1 MLRKEKTMDG
11 KKKKP
16 IGSAADVERA
26 AEQLLARLGEPSDPK
41 NREIETSMLALQHAL
56 WGSKPHE

>member
-1 MLRKEKTMDG
+1 MDG